1 MKPSPEYIVSAFI
14 IAIGVLILIFKP
26 YYEPDKRINLKKA
39 SIYQGWALIFLGLYM
54 VILNIILRF
63 LGIPVW
69 WALGVVMGAIAL
81 VIVLFTLKKACYIRN
96 DSEFDE
102 TSRGDYQW
110 RAGIA
115 KRYSL
120 VFAALLTI
128 SLFTGML
135 TRPKICIVD
144 QQFKVGGV
152 FGFSYQLSEIIQVDT
167 VEGYPHIELMQ
178 GGSGFGS
185 ILKGTFK
192 LEGYGIGR
200 LFLNK
205 EIRPFIYIQF
215 KNKDFVF
222 LNLKSTR
229 QTLDFY
235 NELVAKAGDKY
246 FE

>member
-1 MKPSPEYIVSAFI
+1 
-14 IAIGVLILIFKP
+14 
-26 YYEPDKRINLKKA
+26 
-39 SIYQGWALIFLGLYM
+39 
-54 VILNIILRF
+54 
-63 LGIPVW
+63 
-69 WALGVVMGAIAL
+69 
-81 VIVLFTLKKACYIRN
+81 
-96 DSEFDE
+96 
-102 TSRGDYQW
+102 
-110 RAGIA
+110 
-115 KRYSL
+115 
-120 VFAALLTI
+120 
-128 SLFTGML
+128 
-135 TRPKICIVD
+135 
-144 QQFKVGGV
+144 VGGV